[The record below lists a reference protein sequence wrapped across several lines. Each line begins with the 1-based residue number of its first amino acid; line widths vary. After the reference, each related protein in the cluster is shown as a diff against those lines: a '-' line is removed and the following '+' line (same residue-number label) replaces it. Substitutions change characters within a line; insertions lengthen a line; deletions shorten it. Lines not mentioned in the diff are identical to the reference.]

1 MVAKTATD
9 ISAKTQNT
17 GKMLNVNRLFA
28 KLQKLVQRCFKRST
42 VTKSKRYT
50 AEELDVRLRFIG
62 GLVLFA
68 VFGVAMLSILYDLNF
83 VEQPMAGMAPA
94 DKALVEILKM
104 MVAFLAGVLTRVFDK
119 GPQTSQYHP
128 PPCPGPATERITIT
142 EKPTAPTGLQ
152 IKKPAV
158 TETIKITERPEL

>member
-1 MVAKTATD
+1 M
-9 ISAKTQNT
+9 
-17 GKMLNVNRLFA
+17 
-28 KLQKLVQRCFKRST
+28 
-42 VTKSKRYT
+42 TKSKRYT

-119 GPQTSQYHP
+119 GPSMNQYHP
-128 PPCPGPATERITIT
+128 SPCPGTMT
-142 EKPTAPTGLQ
+142 EKITVSANPMPTMAPTGTPGLQ

>member
-1 MVAKTATD
+1 MTV
-9 ISAKTQNT
+9 IGMSAKTQNT
-17 GKMLNVNRLFA
+17 GKTQSANHLFA
-28 KLQKLVQRCFKRST
+28 KLLKLVLQCFKRST

-128 PPCPGPATERITIT
+128 PPCPGTVT
-142 EKPTAPTGLQ
+142 EKITVSQSPVTTPGLQ

-158 TETIKITERPEL
+158 TETIKVTERPEL

>member
-1 MVAKTATD
+1 M
-9 ISAKTQNT
+9 SAKIPNT
-17 GKMLNVNRLFA
+17 GKTPNANHLFA
-28 KLQKLVQRCFKRST
+28 KLQRLAQQCFKRST

-50 AEELDVRLRFIG
+50 AEELDARLRFIG

-68 VFGVAMLSILYDLNF
+68 VFGFAMLSILYDLNF
-83 VEQPMAGMAPA
+83 VEQPMVGMAPA

-128 PPCPGPATERITIT
+128 PAPCPGPVAEKITIT
-142 EKPTAPTGLQ
+142 EKPAAPTGLQ
-152 IKKPAV
+152 INKPAA
-158 TETIKITERPEL
+158 TETVKFTARPEL

>member
-1 MVAKTATD
+1 
-9 ISAKTQNT
+9 
-17 GKMLNVNRLFA
+17 
-28 KLQKLVQRCFKRST
+28 
-42 VTKSKRYT
+42 
-50 AEELDVRLRFIG
+50 
-62 GLVLFA
+62 
-68 VFGVAMLSILYDLNF
+68 
-83 VEQPMAGMAPA
+83 
-94 DKALVEILKM
+94 M